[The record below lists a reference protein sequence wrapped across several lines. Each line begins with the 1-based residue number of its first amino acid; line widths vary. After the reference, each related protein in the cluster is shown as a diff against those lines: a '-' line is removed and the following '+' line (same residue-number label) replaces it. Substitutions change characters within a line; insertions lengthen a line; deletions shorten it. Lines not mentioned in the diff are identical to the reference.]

1 MLAENIVEIFRIFER
16 LNVRVALSISNTI
29 LL

>member
-1 MLAENIVEIFRIFER
+1 MLAENIVEIFSIFER
-16 LNVRVALSISNTI
+16 LNVRVALSISNNI